1 MATRETVNVNGEP
14 AQPPGAVGV
23 TKYVAVVAKA
33 EVLFSRPLMSVEA
46 VFETPP
52 LNPVPVG
59 ANQEYLVLKGTT
71 STPSVG
77 VIEKGDPPQAI
88 IVGCV
93 VKMGIGLINTVNVK
107 SAPGPHAEVAG
118 VTR

>member
-1 MATRETVNVNGEP
+1 LATKETVTVNGEP
-14 AQPPGAVGV
+14 AQLPGAVGV
-23 TKYVAVVAKA
+23 TKYVAVVAKGV
-33 EVLFSRPLMSVEA
+33 VLFSRPLMSVEA
-46 VFETPP
+46 VLETPP

-93 VKMGIGLINTVNVK
+93 AKMGMGLINTVNVK
-107 SAPGPHAEVAG
+107 SAPGPQAVVEG
-118 VTR
+118 VTI